1 MISFNYFT
9 IGLKNMLNIMVNK
22 YELNPNIDTLRYY
35 ILPAMFKNNFDGT
48 KIINELQL
56 LGIPTGTTTHSLV
69 LYLLSEKKI
78 RLASDIGNI

>member
-1 MISFNYFT
+1 
-9 IGLKNMLNIMVNK
+9 MVNE

-35 ILPAMFKNNFDGT
+35 ILPTMFKNNIDGT
-48 KIINELQL
+48 KIINELQM

-78 RLASDIGNI
+78 RLAADIGSFYRLKFKIIILIFSC